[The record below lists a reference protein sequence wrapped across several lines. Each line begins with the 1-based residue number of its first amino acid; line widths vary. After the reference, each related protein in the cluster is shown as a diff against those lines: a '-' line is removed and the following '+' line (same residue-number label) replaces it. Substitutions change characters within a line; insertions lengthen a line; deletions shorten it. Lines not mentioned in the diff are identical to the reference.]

1 MELFVSLLSEP
12 RFAGWLDFPGL
23 IRNPEMLNSNI
34 KPMVVATKC
43 VSKRINKHD
52 FYFDKRLRDKKVFLS
67 RIRFSRACGDV
78 LNTWIYSI

>member
-1 MELFVSLLSEP
+1 MELCVSLLSEP

-43 VSKRINKHD
+43 
-52 FYFDKRLRDKKVFLS
+52 
-67 RIRFSRACGDV
+67 CQ
-78 LNTWIYSI
+78 